1 MPPETHLP
9 KILVADDNSNIQKMV
24 TLAFKGEG
32 IDVVAVG
39 NGEAAV
45 KKTIEI
51 VPDLVLADIFM
62 PVRSGYEVCEFLK
75 QDPRFSHIPVVLLA
89 GAFDPFD
96 EREAQRVGADGV
108 LKKPFVPPDP
118 LVTLVKSLLAK
129 NAEKLVAVA
138 VPVQSVSAQ
147 SSATTPEASA
157 ISAPVFVPP
166 PFVPTPV
173 PSSPDP
179 SIKEDE
185 YPEDDVELGTTAP
198 PMRDFSIPTGL
209 PESAHQGGADAF
221 GSMLDTSPLG
231 TMNPMLH
238 KLGKPEAEESIGED
252 RDIEPASAHTA
263 FEGFSP
269 WRASASSA
277 GVVEEEETATQ
288 PKQQPATEEE
298 NQFMPSPKDLMGRV
312 WEIDPTLVDKSP
324 EETVIDPRDEISPL
338 TQSIQHVT
346 SVRQEASAAVETPAV
361 EESNEPA
368 EPESDTNTKATDWRS
383 AFAQVP
389 EEAAQIVEAPALS
402 MAPWKMSTPPAENF
416 QSDRLTDAASF
427 AEVSSVAEVEST
439 AEVETVAGDSSTAE
453 ISSAPEIEPAAETV
467 TELVGDEQQETIGQ
481 IETASGATAEAED
494 FTSAEESTSHVSDVV
509 GSAIAHA
516 ESFDAPPTEVAEPAA
531 AHREDQP
538 ESFSAQ
544 EHDYSEDEHHSAVE
558 HHAST
563 VEDSPSHSASENV
576 ETSDWI
582 AALPAHLSPEDTTTI
597 ARSVVEQLA
606 PSAVE
611 SIATSFPVPMG
622 TQTDSRVVEDIV
634 ARVVERMQPQILEI
648 ITREVLRPVVEA
660 LVRRQL
666 EQKLPE

>member
-1 MPPETHLP
+1 LP

-118 LVTLVKSLLAK
+118 LVTLVKGLLAK

-138 VPVQSVSAQ
+138 VPVQSTSVSAQ

-157 ISAPVFVPP
+157 SSAPAFVPP
-166 PFVPTPV
+166 TFVPTPV

-179 SIKEDE
+179 SVKEDE
-185 YPEDDVELGTTAP
+185 YPEDDIELGTAAP
-198 PMRDFSIPTGL
+198 PMRDFSIPVGL
-209 PESAHQGGADAF
+209 PDSERQGGADAF

-238 KLGKPEAEESIGED
+238 KLGKPEAEESVGAD

-277 GVVEEEETATQ
+277 GVVEEEETTTQ
-288 PKQQPATEEE
+288 QSPEPAEEQE

-312 WEIDPTLVDKSP
+312 WEIDPTMADKSP
-324 EETVIDPRDEISPL
+324 EETVIEPRDEISPL
-338 TQSIQHVT
+338 THSMQHVT
-346 SVRQEASAAVETPAV
+346 SVREEAEAAVGTPAAVEL
-361 EESNEPA
+361 NEPA
-368 EPESDTNTKATDWRS
+368 EPEPDTNTKATDWRS

-416 QSDRLTDAASF
+416 QADRLSEAASF
-427 AEVSSVAEVEST
+427 AEVSSVAE
-439 AEVETVAGDSSTAE
+439 DSSTAE
-453 ISSAPEIEPAAETV
+453 ISSAPEIEAHAESAIEFVPAEQPEPIVET
-467 TELVGDEQQETIGQ
+467 ETSSAM
-481 IETASGATAEAED
+481 EPEAD
-494 FTSAEESTSHVSDVV
+494 SAFTSDSTSHVAEEIEP
-509 GSAIAHA
+509 AIAHA
-516 ESFDAPPTEVAEPAA
+516 ESLDAPSTEVAEPAA
-531 AHREDQP
+531 AHAENQA
-538 ESFSAQ
+538 ESFSDQ
-544 EHDYSEDEHHSAVE
+544 EHEYSEDEHHSAVDQ
-558 HHAST
+558 HANT
-563 VEDSPSHSASENV
+563 LEESPSASAQENV
-576 ETSDWI
+576 ETTDWI
-582 AALPAHLSPEDTTTI
+582 AELPAHLSPEDTTTI

-622 TQTDSRVVEDIV
+622 SQTDPRIVEDIV

>member
-1 MPPETHLP
+1 MP

-32 IDVVAVG
+32 IEVVAVG

-45 KKTIEI
+45 KKAIEI

-118 LVTLVKSLLAK
+118 LVALVKGLLAK

-138 VPVQSVSAQ
+138 VPVQTPAVPAQ
-147 SSATTPEASA
+147 SSATTSEASA
-157 ISAPVFVPP
+157 SSTPAFVPP
-166 PFVPTPV
+166 AFVPTPV
-173 PSSPDP
+173 PSPPDAHAQ
-179 SIKEDE
+179 EDE
-185 YPEDDVELGTTAP
+185 YPEDDIELGTTAP
-198 PMRDFSIPTGL
+198 PMRDFSIPAGL
-209 PESAHQGGADAF
+209 PGSAHQGGADAF

-231 TMNPMLH
+231 TMMPPIF
-238 KLGKPEAEESIGED
+238 KVPKPETNEQVGED

-277 GVVEEEETATQ
+277 GVVEEEETSA
-288 PKQQPATEEE
+288 QQVTETATEQE

-346 SVRQEASAAVETPAV
+346 SVREAAEVAAETPVAT
-361 EESNEPA
+361 EANEP
-368 EPESDTNTKATDWRS
+368 EQSESDTNSKAADWRT

-389 EEAAQIVEAPALS
+389 EAAAQIVEAPALS
-402 MAPWKMSTPPAENF
+402 LAPWKMSTPAAENF
-416 QSDRLTDAASF
+416 QSERLSETDSI
-427 AEVSSVAEVEST
+427 AEVSSVAEVGSAAEDFRTGDNSGASEVEST
-439 AEVETVAGDSSTAE
+439 TENPTDFAAAEQSGQIAETE
-453 ISSAPEIEPAAETV
+453 ISS
-467 TELVGDEQQETIGQ
+467 
-481 IETASGATAEAED
+481 SAEAETEEA
-494 FTSAEESTSHVSDVV
+494 FTTNSASHIAEEVEPAVAQS
-509 GSAIAHA
+509 
-516 ESFDAPPTEVAEPAA
+516 ESFDAPSAESAELPSDHTEHEA
-531 AHREDQP
+531 

-544 EHDYSEDEHHSAVE
+544 DHEYSEDEHHSAAEQHADPESVE
-558 HHAST
+558 A
-563 VEDSPSHSASENV
+563 
-576 ETSDWI
+576 SDWI
-582 AALPAHLSPEDTTTI
+582 AELPAHLSPEDTTTI

-611 SIATSFPVPMG
+611 SIASSFPVPMG
-622 TQTDSRVVEDIV
+622 TQTDPHVVEDIV

>member
-1 MPPETHLP
+1 MP

-118 LVTLVKSLLAK
+118 LVTLVKGLLAK

-147 SSATTPEASA
+147 SSASMPDASA
-157 ISAPVFVPP
+157 SAAPAFVPPTFVPP

-179 SIKEDE
+179 SVKEDE

-198 PMRDFSIPTGL
+198 PMRDFSIPTGP

-231 TMNPMLH
+231 TMNPMLQ
-238 KLGKPEAEESIGED
+238 KLGKPETEEAVGED

-277 GVVEEEETATQ
+277 GVAEEEETTTQ
-288 PKQQPATEEE
+288 QTSEPVTEQE

-312 WEIDPTLVDKSP
+312 WEIDPSLVDKSP
-324 EETVIDPRDEISPL
+324 EETVIDPRDAVSPL
-338 TQSIQHVT
+338 THSVQHVT
-346 SVRQEASAAVETPAV
+346 SAREEAATAVETPAV

-368 EPESDTNTKATDWRS
+368 APEQDTNTRAADWRS

-389 EEAAQIVEAPALS
+389 EEAAQIVEKPAFS

-416 QSDRLTDAASF
+416 QSDRLSEAASF
-427 AEVSSVAEVEST
+427 AEVSSVAD
-439 AEVETVAGDSSTAE
+439 DSSTAE
-453 ISSAPEIEPAAETV
+453 VSSAPEIEPAAETV
-467 TELVGDEQQETIGQ
+467 TEFVAAEQPDTVGQTEA
-481 IETASGATAEAED
+481 ASGATTEAED
-494 FTSAEESTSHVSDVV
+494 FTSAEESTSSVSDVV
-509 GSAIAHA
+509 EPTIAQV
-516 ESFDAPPTEVAEPAA
+516 ESFDAPSTEVAEAPAA
-531 AHREDQP
+531 HVEDQA

-544 EHDYSEDEHHSAVE
+544 DHEYSEDEHHSAVE
-558 HHAST
+558 QHADAI
-563 VEDSPSHSASENV
+563 EESPSHSVSENA

-582 AALPAHLSPEDTTTI
+582 AEPPAHLSPEDTTTI

-622 TQTDSRVVEDIV
+622 TQTDPRVVEDIV

>member
-1 MPPETHLP
+1 LP

-45 KKTIEI
+45 KKTIEM

-138 VPVQSVSAQ
+138 VPVQTAAVPAQ
-147 SSATTPEASA
+147 SSAAAPEASA
-157 ISAPVFVPP
+157 SSAPAFVPP

-173 PSSPDP
+173 PSSPD
-179 SIKEDE
+179 SSVKDDE
-185 YPEDDVELGTTAP
+185 YPEDDIELGTTAP
-198 PMRDFSIPTGL
+198 PMRDFSIPASL
-209 PESAHQGGADAF
+209 PDSGHQGGADAF

-238 KLGKPEAEESIGED
+238 RIDKPETDEAVGED

-277 GVVEEEETATQ
+277 GVVEEEETSTQ
-288 PKQQPATEEE
+288 PAQQPATEEE

-346 SVRQEASAAVETPAV
+346 SVREAAEAAAETPV
-361 EESNEPA
+361 VTETNEPEESEPH
-368 EPESDTNTKATDWRS
+368 TNSKAADWRT

-389 EEAAQIVEAPALS
+389 EAAAQIVEAPALS
-402 MAPWKMSTPPAENF
+402 LAPWKMSTPPAENF
-416 QSDRLTDAASF
+416 QSDRLSEAASF
-427 AEVSSVAEVEST
+427 AEVSSAAEAESVAEVSST
-439 AEVETVAGDSSTAE
+439 AEV
-453 ISSAPEIEPAAETV
+453 SSASEIDSPAEVSTEAVAAEQPEV
-467 TELVGDEQQETIGQ
+467 VGQ
-481 IETASGATAEAED
+481 IETISGATTEAED
-494 FTSAEESTSHVSDVV
+494 FTSAEEITQVAEEVEPEVSHPESFDSASAEVT
-509 GSAIAHA
+509 GSPAAHVEDHA
-516 ESFDAPPTEVAEPAA
+516 ESFN
-531 AHREDQP
+531 
-538 ESFSAQ
+538 AQ
-544 EHDYSEDEHHSAVE
+544 EHEYSDDEHHSAVDRQPNAVE
-558 HHAST
+558 ESPAASAH
-563 VEDSPSHSASENV
+563 DNV

-582 AALPAHLSPEDTTTI
+582 AELPAHLSPEDTTTI

-622 TQTDSRVVEDIV
+622 SQTDPRVVEDIV

>member
-1 MPPETHLP
+1 MP

-147 SSATTPEASA
+147 SSATTPEASV

-173 PSSPDP
+173 PSSPDR
-179 SIKEDE
+179 SVQADE

-238 KLGKPEAEESIGED
+238 KLGKPETEEAIGED

-277 GVVEEEETATQ
+277 GVVEDEETTTQ
-288 PKQQPATEEE
+288 PAQQPATEEE

-312 WEIDPTLVDKSP
+312 WEIDPSLDDKSP
-324 EETVIDPRDEISPL
+324 EETVVEKRDEISPL
-338 TQSIQHVT
+338 THSMQHVT
-346 SVRQEASAAVETPAV
+346 SVREEAEAAAETPAV
-361 EESNEPA
+361 EESNEPV

-416 QSDRLTDAASF
+416 QSDRLADAASF
-427 AEVSSVAEVEST
+427 AEVSSVAEIESI
-439 AEVETVAGDSSTAE
+439 ADNSSTAE

-467 TELVGDEQQETIGQ
+467 TEFVAAEQPETIGQ
-481 IETASGATAEAED
+481 IETASGATTEAED
-494 FTSAEESTSHVSDVV
+494 FTSAEERSSQDSDVV
-509 GSAIAHA
+509 EPAIAHA
-516 ESFDAPPTEVAEPAA
+516 ESFDAHPTEIAEPAA
-531 AHREDQP
+531 AHLEDQP

-544 EHDYSEDEHHSAVE
+544 EHEYSEDEHHSAVE
-558 HHAST
+558 HHASA
-563 VEDSPSHSASENV
+563 VEESPSHPASENV

-582 AALPAHLSPEDTTTI
+582 AALPAHLSPEDTTTL

-622 TQTDSRVVEDIV
+622 TQTDPRVVEDIV

>member
-1 MPPETHLP
+1 LP

-138 VPVQSVSAQ
+138 VPVQSAAVPAQ

-157 ISAPVFVPP
+157 SSAPAFIPP

-173 PSSPDP
+173 QSSPDP
-179 SIKEDE
+179 SVQADE
-185 YPEDDVELGTTAP
+185 YPEDDMELGTAAP
-198 PMRDFSIPTGL
+198 PMRDFSIPAGL
-209 PESAHQGGADAF
+209 PDSAHQGGADAF

-238 KLGKPEAEESIGED
+238 KLGKPEAEKAIGED

-277 GVVEEEETATQ
+277 GVVEEEETPTQ
-288 PKQQPATEEE
+288 PASQQAPDQE
-298 NQFMPSPKDLMGRV
+298 NHFMPSPKDLMGRV

-346 SVRQEASAAVETPAV
+346 STSAPEGSEAAVETPATA
-361 EESNEPA
+361 ESNETA
-368 EPESDTNTKATDWRS
+368 EPEQDTNSKVSDWRS

-389 EEAAQIVEAPALS
+389 EEAAQIVESPAHS
-402 MAPWKMSTPPAENF
+402 MAPWKMSTAPAENS
-416 QSDRLTDAASF
+416 QSDRLSEAASF
-427 AEVSSVAEVEST
+427 AEVSSALEN
-439 AEVETVAGDSSTAE
+439 ET
-453 ISSAPEIEPAAETV
+453 AAETT
-467 TELVGDEQQETIGQ
+467 TEAFATEQAELS
-481 IETASGATAEAED
+481 EASS
-494 FTSAEESTSHVSDVV
+494 SAEPDSSSSSDTTSHFAEHFE
-509 GSAIAHA
+509 SAVADA
-516 ESFDAPPTEVAEPAA
+516 ESFDTHPMDIAEPPTANV
-531 AHREDQP
+531 EDQP
-538 ESFSAQ
+538 ESASVQEQ
-544 EHDYSEDEHHSAVE
+544 EHSEEEHHSVAE
-558 HHAST
+558 QHADTTEQPS
-563 VEDSPSHSASENV
+563 SHSANENV

-582 AALPAHLSPEDTTTI
+582 AELPAHLSPEDTTTI

-611 SIATSFPVPMG
+611 SIATSFPVPAG
-622 TQTDSRVVEDIV
+622 TQTDPRVVEDIV

-666 EQKLPE
+666 EQKLPD